1 MVFSCSPQ
9 EDMWDEDEDDD
20 FSLSEAI
27 RLCQEEREE
36 EEITTGLTE
45 VKYLIIYQ
53 FYVNNNVQLEYI
65 WYYTYAV

>member
-1 MVFSCSPQ
+1 
-9 EDMWDEDEDDD
+9 MWDEDEEDDD

-45 VKYLIIYQ
+45 VKYLSA
-53 FYVNNNVQLEYI
+53 LC
-65 WYYTYAV
+65 

>member
-1 MVFSCSPQ
+1 
-9 EDMWDEDEDDD
+9 MWDEDEEDDD

-45 VKYLIIYQ
+45 VKYYQ
-53 FYVNNNVQLEYI
+53 LYVNNNLQLEYI
-65 WYYTYAV
+65 WYYNMQYSID